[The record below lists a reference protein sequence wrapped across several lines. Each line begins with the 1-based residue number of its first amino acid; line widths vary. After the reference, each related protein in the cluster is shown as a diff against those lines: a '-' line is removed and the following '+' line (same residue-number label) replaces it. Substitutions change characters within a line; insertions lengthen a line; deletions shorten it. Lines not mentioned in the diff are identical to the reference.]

1 MTDEWPNTCVI
12 CARRDRQT
20 RLKFGHVC
28 AACTDRLAAD
38 LRAIPELAEMAA
50 AALQPGQG
58 STGSTHAAYGSR
70 PPINVDAV
78 DAALCHVPGH
88 DAPLLVILEE
98 WERMVRQERG
108 YAPFGPASAARNATV
123 TADHTQAH
131 LVGVCAFLG
140 AQVEWAVSEP
150 TFPVDDFADE
160 VSQCVRAVRRWDV
173 TAEDRGQMVPCPT
186 VMEDGSECGK
196 RLGFHVHLDEQV
208 TCRKCGATRDVAQ
221 LLMAANADN
230 ALVDAEALAGR
241 YQINAQT
248 IRKWARQGRVER
260 QGQRYRLG
268 DVRVMVEQMRG
279 QRVG

>member
-1 MTDEWPNTCVI
+1 M
-12 CARRDRQT
+12 R
-20 RLKFGHVC
+20 G
-28 AACTDRLAAD
+28 
-38 LRAIPELAEMAA
+38 MA
-50 AALQPGQG
+50 P
-58 STGSTHAAYGSR
+58 Y
-70 PPINVDAV
+70 
-78 DAALCHVPGH
+78 
-88 DAPLLVILEE
+88 
-98 WERMVRQERG
+98 
-108 YAPFGPASAARNATV
+108 GPASAARTAAAAREGQAGGQATLTGCV
-123 TADHTQAH
+123 R
-131 LVGVCAFLG
+131 FLG
-140 AQVEWAVSEP
+140 AQVAWMSTEP
-150 TFPVDDFADE
+150 DFPIDDFADE
-160 VSQCVRAVRRWDV
+160 VAQCLRVLRRWDV

-208 TCRKCGATRDVAQ
+208 TCRKCGATRDVPQ